1 MKTWIT
7 AMLATPPMGR
17 LMAPMAAFAVLAMT
31 VAGSVDALAQDTPL
45 QSLRGATALDQD
57 ARAAE
62 PNKQYTGKLFE
73 RNYRQQPPLVPHK
86 IDSYQIDLKAN
97 QCIGCHDW
105 PQNTAAGAPKI
116 SETHYIDRT
125 GVRLNHVSTARWFCT
140 QCHVPQEEATE
151 LVPNTFKSAA
161 ELY

>member
-7 AMLATPPMGR
+7 ATLTG
-17 LMAPMAAFAVLAMT
+17 FAVLAIT
-31 VAGSVDALAQDTPL
+31 ASGGADAVAQDGGVK
-45 QSLRGATALDQD
+45 SLRGGTDLTDEAKAVDL
-57 ARAAE
+57 
-62 PNKQYTGKLFE
+62 NKQFTGKRFE

-86 IDSYQIDLKAN
+86 IDNYQIDLKAN

-116 SETHYIDRT
+116 SETHYIGRNGT
-125 GVRLNHVSTARWFCT
+125 RLNHVSTARWFCT
-140 QCHVPQEEATE
+140 QCHVRQAEAVE

-161 ELY
+161 DLY

>member
-7 AMLATPPMGR
+7 AS
-17 LMAPMAAFAVLAMT
+17 
-31 VAGSVDALAQDTPL
+31 VAGLAALTVMIATAHAQDV
-45 QSLRGATALDQD
+45 QSLRGATALDEG
-57 ARAAE
+57 AKAVELNRAD
-62 PNKQYTGKLFE
+62 TGKRFT

-86 IDSYQIDLKAN
+86 IDQYQIDLKAN

-125 GVRLNHVSTARWFCT
+125 GKRLNHVSTARWFCT
-140 QCHVPQEEATE
+140 QCHVPQADAQA
-151 LVPNTFKSAA
+151 LVTNTFQSAA
-161 ELY
+161 DLY

>member
-7 AMLATPPMGR
+7 ATL
-17 LMAPMAAFAVLAMT
+17 AVLAI
-31 VAGSVDALAQDTPL
+31 AASISADALAQDSGVK
-45 QSLRGATALDQD
+45 SLRGGTALTDE
-57 ARAAE
+57 AKAADL
-62 PNKQYTGKLFE
+62 NKQFTGKRFE

-86 IDSYQIDLKAN
+86 IDKYQIDIKAN

-116 SETHYIDRT
+116 SETHYIGRDGT
-125 GVRLNHVSTARWFCT
+125 HLNHVSTARWFCT
-140 QCHVPQEEATE
+140 QCHVPQAEAVE

-161 ELY
+161 DLY